1 MKIIKY
7 LIITFVLISIGF
19 TQTESIITIHGNGN
33 SLESAH
39 ITVTT
44 DAYKCPGTPGQYV
57 VESGASLTTWDPSA
71 ICGATT
77 SGSGDI
83 ALPVELSE
91 FTAEQVGFAVLLKWT
106 TESEIENLGFM
117 IDRKTVSTE
126 WNEIVSY
133 KTDETLL
140 GQGTTSSSTDYEYL
154 DKFLMHNTTYE
165 YRLSDVDYN
174 GIFTYHATR
183 EITVE
188 TIPEVP
194 KIEKFTVLPAYPNP
208 FNPTTTIRYG
218 LDTDSYVTVHI
229 YDISGQ
235 LISTLMNTNQIQGW
249 HSVVWNGTNQYGE
262 KAPAGMYISKITSG
276 DEVKTMK
283 LMLLK

>member
-7 LIITFVLISIGF
+7 LIITLVLISIGS

-71 ICGATT
+71 ICDAST

-91 FTAEQVGFAVLLKWT
+91 FTAEQIGSAVLLKWT

-117 IDRKTVSTE
+117 IDRKTVGTE
-126 WNEIVSY
+126 WSEIVSY

-154 DKFLMHNTTYE
+154 DKFVIPNVTYE
-165 YRLSDVDYN
+165 YRLADVN
-174 GIFTYHATR
+174 HNNIVTYHATR
-183 EITVE
+183 EITVQAL
-188 TIPEVP
+188 PEVP

-208 FNPTTTIRYG
+208 FNPSTTIRYG
-218 LDTDSYVTVHI
+218 LDTDSHVTVEI
-229 YDISGQ
+229 YDISGK
-235 LISTLMNTNQIQGW
+235 LISSLQNESQTQGW
-249 HSVVWNGTNQYGE
+249 HSVIWNGINKYSEQ
-262 KAPAGMYISKITSG
+262 APAGMYISKITSG
-276 DEVKTMK
+276 NKVKTMK